1 MGSIF
6 GKRFTLTTFGES
18 HGAGIGAVVDGCPA
32 RLPLA
37 VDGVQRQLDRRR
49 PGQSALTTP
58 RCEADCVEILSGVQD
73 GLTLGTPIAML
84 VRNADTRPSDYA
96 AMAHAPRPSHADYT
110 YRVKYGIGARSGGG
124 RASARET
131 VGRVAGGAVAEA
143 FLRAAYGVQ
152 IVAWV
157 SAVGDVEAPEVN
169 ADTVTRAMVDGHPVR
184 CPDPET
190 AKRMAETIGAAAQA
204 GDSVGGVVTAVCRA
218 VPAGWGEPVCD
229 KLEAALAGAMLSI
242 PAARGFEIGAGFA
255 AARGRGSALND
266 LFVPD
271 PAGRRNRLGTRSN
284 VSGGIQGGIA
294 NGQPIVFRVAFKPP
308 ATIGLPQDSVDY
320 DGNPVCLEGRG
331 RHDPCVAA
339 RAVPVVEAM
348 AALVL
353 ADAACLAREPL

>member
-6 GKRFTLTTFGES
+6 GRRFTLTTFGES
-18 HGAGIGAVVDGCPA
+18 HGPGVGAVVDGCPS

-37 VDGVQRQLDRRR
+37 VDVIQRQLDRRR
-49 PGQSALTTP
+49 PGQSDLTTP
-58 RCEADCVEILSGVQD
+58 RREADRVEILSGVEN

-84 VRNADTRPSDYA
+84 VRNSDSRPSDYA
-96 AMAHAPRPSHADYT
+96 ALAQIPRPSHADYT
-110 YRVKYGIGARSGGG
+110 YRAKYGIGSVSGGG

-143 FLRAAYGVQ
+143 FLRAAYGVE

-157 SAVGDVEAPEVN
+157 SAVGDVEAP
-169 ADTVTRAMVDGHPVR
+169 DTDVRTVSRERVDAHPAR

-190 AKRMAETIGAAAQA
+190 AARMAATIAAVAAA
-204 GDSVGGVVTAVCRA
+204 GDSVGGVVSAVCRA
-218 VPAGWGEPVCD
+218 VPEGWGEPVCD
-229 KLEAALAGAMLSI
+229 KLDAALAGAMLSL
-242 PAARGFEIGAGFA
+242 PAAKGFELGAGFA

-266 LFVPD
+266 LFVAD
-271 PAGRRNRLGTRSN
+271 PSRQRGRLSTRSN

-308 ATIGLPQDSVDY
+308 ATIGLPQESVDY
-320 DGNPVCLEGRG
+320 DGNPVRLEGHG